1 MRSRRPMI
9 IIEVIHTDVTDLHGL
24 LSPVVLAIDSV
35 VDHLHSWPL
44 YWQTCWEKTIWK
56 TCHVNHPNHITPH
69 PRWKKFNKSDTSWC
83 QRIPWSSRACCPHR
97 PQCWRTST
105 CMSLMLSY
113 MFQELTKNLSCRTP
127 SQQHITSYV
136 VEKFWL
142 KWYLLMS
149 ATSLVFSSML
159 SSPFTVSSTTNS
171 HIFNVVRHVAR
182 RRKKRW
188 QLKPLVHITS

>member
-1 MRSRRPMI
+1 MSLTSMVSSSRLSLPST
-9 IIEVIHTDVTDLHGL
+9 VLSTTYTVDLYIGKH
-24 LSPVVLAIDSV
+24 V
-35 VDHLHSWPL
+35 
-44 YWQTCWEKTIWK
+44 KKIWK
-56 TCHVNHPNHITPH
+56 MCHVNHHNHIIPH
-69 PRWKKFNKSDTSWC
+69 PRWKNFNKSDTSWC
-83 QRIPWSSRACCPHR
+83 QRIPWSSRACCPHS
-97 PQCWRTST
+97 PQCWRPST

-136 VEKFWL
+136 VEKFQL

-171 HIFNVVRHVAR
+171 HIFNVLRHVAR

>member
-1 MRSRRPMI
+1 M
-9 IIEVIHTDVTDLHGL
+9 
-24 LSPVVLAIDSV
+24 
-35 VDHLHSWPL
+35 
-44 YWQTCWEKTIWK
+44 K
-56 TCHVNHPNHITPH
+56 N
-69 PRWKKFNKSDTSWC
+69 FNKSDTSWR

-113 MFQELTKNLSCRTP
+113 MFQELTKNLSGRTP

-136 VEKFWL
+136 VEKFQL

-159 SSPFTVSSTTNS
+159 SLPFTVSSTTNS
-171 HIFNVVRHVAR
+171 HIFNVLRHVAR
-182 RRKKRW
+182 RRKKMTTETTRAYHM
-188 QLKPLVHITS
+188 LVGKKFQSKCYILISATLLVLSFLLSLPSAVPSTTNSNEKK

>member
-24 LSPVVLAIDSV
+24 LLPVVLAIDSV

-113 MFQELTKNLSCRTP
+113 MFQELTKNLSGRTP

-136 VEKFWL
+136 VEKFQL

-159 SSPFTVSSTTNS
+159 SLPFTVSSTTNP
-171 HIFNVVRHVAR
+171 HIFNVLRHVAR
-182 RRKKRW
+182 RKKDVNW
-188 QLKPLVHITS
+188 NH

>member
-1 MRSRRPMI
+1 MSLTSMVSSPRLSLPST
-9 IIEVIHTDVTDLHGL
+9 VLSTTYTVDLYIGKH
-24 LSPVVLAIDSV
+24 V
-35 VDHLHSWPL
+35 
-44 YWQTCWEKTIWK
+44 EKKIWK
-56 TCHVNHPNHITPH
+56 TCHANHHNHITPH

-113 MFQELTKNLSCRTP
+113 MFQELTKNLSGRTP

-136 VEKFWL
+136 VEKFQL

-159 SSPFTVSSTTNS
+159 SLPFTVSSTTNS
-171 HIFNVVRHVAR
+171 HIFNVLRHVAR
-182 RRKKRW
+182 RRKKDDNW
-188 QLKPLVHITS
+188 NH